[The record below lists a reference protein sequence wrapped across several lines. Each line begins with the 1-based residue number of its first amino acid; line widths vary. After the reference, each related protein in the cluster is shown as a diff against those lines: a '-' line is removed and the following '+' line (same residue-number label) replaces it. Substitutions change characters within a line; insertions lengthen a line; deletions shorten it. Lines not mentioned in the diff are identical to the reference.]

1 MHSQCIVTSTAD
13 SRRFSVWLVDLAD
26 KIYRRLS
33 AAHASGM
40 AGSAAFRRRFGA
52 RLDDLADKIYLQLIA
67 ACASGMAGLAAFQG
81 DNLWFL
87 WTLQL
92 CD

>member
-1 MHSQCIVTSTAD
+1 MAWQRGEKLLHPQYIVTSTAD
-13 SRRFSVWLVDLAD
+13 SRRFGAWLVDLAD
-26 KIYRRLS
+26 KIHLHLI
-33 AAHASGM
+33 AARASGM
-40 AGSAAFRRRFGA
+40 AGSAAFH
-52 RLDDLADKIYLQLIA
+52 
-67 ACASGMAGLAAFQG
+67 G

>member
-1 MHSQCIVTSTAD
+1 LARGWLIWQTRFICISSLHAHPEWQARLHSIVIFGA
-13 SRRFSVWLVDLAD
+13 WLVDLAD
-26 KIYRRLS
+26 KIHL
-33 AAHASGM
+33 H
-40 AGSAAFRRRFGA
+40 
-52 RLDDLADKIYLQLIA
+52 LIA
-67 ACASGMAGLAAFQG
+67 ARASGMAGLAAFHG